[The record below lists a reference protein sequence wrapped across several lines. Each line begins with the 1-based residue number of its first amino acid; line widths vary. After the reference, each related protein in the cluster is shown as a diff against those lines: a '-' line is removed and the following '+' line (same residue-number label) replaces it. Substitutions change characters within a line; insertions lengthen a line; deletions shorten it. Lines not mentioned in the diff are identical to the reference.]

1 MPKTR
6 VAKLNAELAAD
17 PAKATSQ
24 DGPKFQYYLNNM
36 QQAIMT
42 FDAAV
47 NTAKTYTIPMG
58 QVCKKDD
65 GAEAATRLFTKMNPM
80 ASSKFHLPSTL
91 LGAVAASVLGA
102 AMVVFRIRKASS
114 SQVALMEE
122 GTLE

>member
-1 MPKTR
+1 
-6 VAKLNAELAAD
+6 
-17 PAKATSQ
+17 
-24 DGPKFQYYLNNM
+24 M

-80 ASSKFHLPSTL
+80 ASSQVPLALRPLGRGGCIGAGSCYGRLLHHESLKFSSIIDGGGHL
-91 LGAVAASVLGA
+91 GVL
-102 AMVVFRIRKASS
+102 KS
-114 SQVALMEE
+114 E
-122 GTLE
+122 TT